1 MPLFFQ
7 QDIDGDTRLAV
18 WKIEEDESFFQV
30 PLQREISHPKKR
42 LQHMA
47 GRFLLR
53 FVFPDF
59 PLELIEIADTRKPFL
74 KEEAFHFSISHCGD
88 YAAVLVSRTKRVG
101 VDVEVMSDKIA
112 RTRHKFLSDKDHPA
126 FHEEDL
132 FAWTQ
137 AWSCKEAVFKWW
149 GAGGVDFREHIQL
162 KNRIQSGEDQWGSAA
177 DFLLG
182 EPVQLKLDSVRFDNL
197 CLSWVV
203 N

>member
-7 QDIDGDTRLAV
+7 QDIDHDTKLAV
-18 WKIEEDESFFQV
+18 WKIEEEESFFHV

-47 GRFLLR
+47 GRYLLR

-88 YAAVLVSRTKRVG
+88 YAAVIVSRTKRVG
-101 VDVEVMSDKIA
+101 VDIEIMSEKIE
-112 RTRHKFLSDKDHPA
+112 RIRLKFLSGKDD
-126 FHEEDL
+126 EDFLHGGL
-132 FAWTQ
+132 FRWTQ

-149 GAGGVDFREHIQL
+149 GDGGVDFREHIQL
-162 KNRIQSGEDQWGSAA
+162 KDLMDVAEDRWRVQAFFSVGK
-177 DFLLG
+177 
-182 EPVQLKLDSVRFDNL
+182 PVQLTVESLRFKEL